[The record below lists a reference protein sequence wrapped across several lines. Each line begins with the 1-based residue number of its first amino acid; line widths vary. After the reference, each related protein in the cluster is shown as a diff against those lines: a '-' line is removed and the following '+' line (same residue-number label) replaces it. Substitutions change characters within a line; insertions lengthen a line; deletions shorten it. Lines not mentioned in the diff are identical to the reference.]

1 MGAGTILG
9 ATVHVEHSTSGAS
22 KICITELACAL
33 TFYFACVYISP
44 NLFFFLL
51 QRALTNL
58 KNQLGPL

>member
-44 NLFFFLL
+44 NLFFFYCKEHLL
-51 QRALTNL
+51 I
-58 KNQLGPL
+58 